1 MKGRANVRSSIF
13 LLTASGVGLVVFALP
28 LLLSPLR
35 WAKALRWR
43 VPADSDL
50 ALYLGRSLGAL
61 AVTLT
66 LGGIRAAFDPWRN
79 RILFPMAAVAA
90 SLLTLVHIV
99 GAVQRRQPWTETAE
113 IVFWGAMTVGA
124 AACHPKPPEEESVSS
139 GGQSLGRR
147 PSD

>member
-1 MKGRANVRSSIF
+1 MRQRANVRSSIF
-13 LLTASGVGLVVFALP
+13 LLAASGVGLVAFALP

-50 ALYLGRSLGAL
+50 SLYLGRSLGAL
-61 AVTLT
+61 AVTFT

-90 SLLTLVHIV
+90 GLLTLVHIV

-113 IVFWGAMTVGA
+113 ILLWGATTVGTVA
-124 AACHPKPPEEESVSS
+124 FYPKPPEEESESTDS
-139 GGQSLGRR
+139 
-147 PSD
+147 

>member
-1 MKGRANVRSSIF
+1 MKQRANVRSSIF
-13 LLTASGVGLVVFALP
+13 LLAASGVGLVAFALP

-35 WAKALRWR
+35 WR

-50 ALYLGRSLGAL
+50 TLYLGRSLGAL
-61 AVTLT
+61 AVALT

-90 SLLTLVHIV
+90 GLLTLVHIV

-113 IVFWGAMTVGA
+113 ILFWGAMTVGA
-124 AACHPKPPEEESVSS
+124 VACYPKPPGEEDV
-139 GGQSLGRR
+139 GTDG
-147 PSD
+147 

>member
-1 MKGRANVRSSIF
+1 MKRRANTRSSIF
-13 LLTASGVGLVVFALP
+13 LLTASGVGLVAFALP
-28 LLLSPLR
+28 LLFSPLR

-90 SLLTLVHIV
+90 GLLTVVHTV

-113 IVFWGAMTVGA
+113 ILFWGAMTVGA
-124 AACHPKPPEEESVSS
+124 VACYPKPPEDEGVGSDDQPASS
-139 GGQSLGRR
+139 R
-147 PSD
+147 PGD

>member
-1 MKGRANVRSSIF
+1 MKRRANVRSSIF
-13 LLTASGVGLVVFALP
+13 LLTASGVGLIAFALP

-35 WAKALRWR
+35 WAKVLRWR

-50 ALYLGRSLGAL
+50 TLYLGRSLGAL

-90 SLLTLVHIV
+90 GLLTLVHIV

-113 IVFWGAMTVGA
+113 ILFWGAMTVGA
-124 AACHPKPPEEESVSS
+124 VASYPKSLGEEDISS
-139 GGQSLGRR
+139 EGQSASRLPGE
-147 PSD
+147 

>member
-1 MKGRANVRSSIF
+1 MRQRANVRSSIF
-13 LLTASGVGLVVFALP
+13 LLAASGVGLVAFALP

-50 ALYLGRSLGAL
+50 SLYLGRSLGAL
-61 AVTLT
+61 AVTFT

-90 SLLTLVHIV
+90 GLLTLVHIV

-113 IVFWGAMTVGA
+113 ILFWGAMTVGA
-124 AACHPKPPEEESVSS
+124 VACYPKPPGEEGV
-139 GGQSLGRR
+139 GREPR
-147 PSD
+147 E

>member
-1 MKGRANVRSSIF
+1 MKRRDNTRSSIF

-50 ALYLGRSLGAL
+50 ALYLGRSLGAV
-61 AVTLT
+61 ATTLT

-90 SLLTLVHIV
+90 GLLTLVHTA

-113 IVFWGAMTVGA
+113 ILFWGAMTVGA
-124 AACHPKPPEEESVSS
+124 VACDPKPPEEEGI
-139 GGQSLGRR
+139 GGDS
-147 PSD
+147 

>member
-1 MKGRANVRSSIF
+1 MKRRANTRSSIF

-43 VPADSDL
+43 VPADNDL
-50 ALYLGRSLGAL
+50 ALYLGRSLGAV
-61 AVTLT
+61 ATTLT

-79 RILFPMAAVAA
+79 RILFPMAAIAA
-90 SLLTLVHIV
+90 GLLTLVHIV

-113 IVFWGAMTVGA
+113 ILFWGAMTAGA
-124 AACHPKPPEEESVSS
+124 VACHPKPPLEEGI
-139 GGQSLGRR
+139 GGDG
-147 PSD
+147 